1 MRQPQFFLRQCFL
14 LIDAYQILRE
24 INSGDSRSSK
34 TAIFAVSEALNFGLF
49 LANFSTHKLQ
59 KNHQHLNK
67 YRLLY
72 LYIYTVFLQLL
83 PDL

>member
-1 MRQPQFFLRQCFL
+1 M
-14 LIDAYQILRE
+14 LISTDQILRE

-59 KNHQHLNK
+59 KNHQHLNNF
-67 YRLLY
+67 RLLY
-72 LYIYTVFLQLL
+72 VIILHCNMYVNRISAMTT
-83 PDL
+83 